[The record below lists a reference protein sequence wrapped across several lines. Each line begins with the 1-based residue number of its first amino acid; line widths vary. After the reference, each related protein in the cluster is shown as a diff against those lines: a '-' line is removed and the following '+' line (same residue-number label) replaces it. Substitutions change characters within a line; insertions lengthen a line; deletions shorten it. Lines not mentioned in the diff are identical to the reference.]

1 MRDWKNVVIIVTM
14 PKLKFWVRKQRKYP
28 VSQVEK
34 ENRFVDV
41 GRIET
46 TAAEL
51 GFTRVLGKNEFI
63 LVSGE

>member
-1 MRDWKNVVIIVTM
+1 M